1 MYPEFQ
7 QQHVLISGAASG
19 IGETVA
25 QQLLALGARLSII
38 DLHADAL
45 HALAAQY
52 PEQVLALGCD
62 VGDFDAV
69 ANVVAQAE
77 ARFGAID
84 KLVCAA
90 GRLQMGEIT
99 DLTAEQWQ
107 KTFSTNTNGVF
118 NLCHHVGL
126 RMKAQK
132 RGAIVNISS
141 NAATSPRMSM
151 GAYAASKA
159 AVTQMSRCLALELAA
174 YNVRVNVVSP
184 GSTDTP
190 MQQAMWQQGSSRE
203 TVIAGSGPHYRLG
216 IPLQKIATPAEI
228 ANGVLFLL
236 SDQAS
241 HITLHDL
248 RIDGGATLDQ

>member
-7 QQHVLISGAASG
+7 QQHVLVSGAASG
-19 IGETVA
+19 IGENVA
-25 QQLLALGARLSII
+25 QQLLESGARITAL
-38 DLHADAL
+38 DLHTDTLDAL
-45 HALAAQY
+45 VKQY
-52 PEQVLALGCD
+52 PDQILVLRCD
-62 VGDFDAV
+62 VGNFDEV
-69 ANVVAQAE
+69 AEVVSKAE
-77 ARFGAID
+77 AHFGTIH

-90 GRLQMGEIT
+90 GRLQMGDIT

-107 KTFSTNTNGVF
+107 KTFTTNTNGVF

-126 RMKAQK
+126 RLKAQK

-203 TVIAGSGPHYRLG
+203 TVIAGSGSHYRLG